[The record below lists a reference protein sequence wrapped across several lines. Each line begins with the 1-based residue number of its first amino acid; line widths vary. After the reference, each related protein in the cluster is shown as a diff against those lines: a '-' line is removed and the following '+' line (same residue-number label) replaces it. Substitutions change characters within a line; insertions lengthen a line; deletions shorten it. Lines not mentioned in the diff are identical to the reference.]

1 MRSAVRQ
8 VVPLILAFLALT
20 APALAADPKPTL
32 FIVGDSTAKNG
43 TRDQM
48 GWGDPIARH
57 FDPERI
63 NVVNRAI
70 GGRSSRTFITE
81 GRWDKILA
89 DAKPGDFVLIQL
101 GHNDGGPL
109 DDPARARGTLRG
121 TGDESRE
128 IDNPIT
134 KQKETVHTYGWYL
147 RKYVADARAKGLITI
162 LLSPVPRLPQ
172 DPAKAAAAEPTSYV
186 AWSAEVAR
194 AERVPFIDLHKLVL
208 ARYATLTPEQI
219 KEKYFTAADNTHTS
233 ADGAALNAE
242 CVVEGLRTLKD
253 VPLAGYLLD
262 KPLTSS
268 NRRLEFDPNATSSH
282 PVSVA
287 LPEGNYNVT
296 VTLGHPDRESVTS
309 IFSESRRLMLA
320 NVRVPAGKSVQ
331 RTFTVNIRTHRI
343 PGGGEVKLK
352 ERERDYLHWD
362 GKLTLQFAGPAP
374 AVRGVEIAPAE
385 NTVTVYLVGD
395 STVTDQPREPYN
407 SWGQMLP
414 RFFKAGVAVAN
425 HAESGESL
433 RSSLGARRIDKVMSS
448 IKPGDYLFIQFGHND
463 QKDKS
468 PGAGAFT
475 TYADSLT
482 RLVTEA
488 RKREALPVLI
498 TPVSRRSFG
507 DEGKIVSNLGDFP
520 DAVRKVA
527 AGQKVPLIDLNA
539 MSRAFYEAMG
549 PEKSRRAFA
558 PNDNTHHNNYG
569 SYHLARCVVEGIRQ
583 QNLDL
588 VRLLVEDLP
597 PFDPSKLDPSNPFDP
612 NAVPPRPGE
621 LPDGD

>member
-1 MRSAVRQ
+1 MTF
-8 VVPLILAFLALT
+8 AFKKTAALVLALLLI
-20 APALAADPKPTL
+20 APSARAAADKPTL
-32 FIVGDSTAKNG
+32 FIVGDSTVKNG
-43 TRDQM
+43 TRGQV

-57 FDPERI
+57 FDIERI
-63 NVVNRAI
+63 TVVNRAV

-89 DAKPGDFVLIQL
+89 DARPGDFVLIQL

-121 TGDESRE
+121 TGEESRE

-147 RKYVADARAKGLITI
+147 RKYVADARAKGMTPI

-172 DPAKAAAAEPTSYV
+172 KPAEAAAAAPTSYV

-194 AERVPFIDLHKLVL
+194 AERVPFIDLHKRVL
-208 ARYATLTPEQI
+208 TRYAKMTPERI
-219 KEKYFTAADNTHTS
+219 KEKYFTPADNTHTS
-233 ADGAALNAE
+233 DDGAALNAE

-253 VPLAGYLLD
+253 VPLAKYLLD
-262 KPLTSS
+262 KPRASTSH
-268 NRRLEFDPNATSSH
+268 RLDFDPNAAPSQ

-296 VTLGHPDRESVTS
+296 LTLGHPDRESVTS
-309 IFSESRRLMLA
+309 ILAESRRLMLA
-320 NVRVPAGKSVQ
+320 NVRVPAGKTVQ
-331 RTFTVNIRTHRI
+331 RTFTVNTRTHRI
-343 PGGGEVKLK
+343 PGGGGVKLK

-362 GKLTLQFAGPAP
+362 DKLTLQFAGRSP
-374 AVRGVEIAPAE
+374 AVRAVEIVPAD
-385 NTVTVYLVGD
+385 NALTVFLVGD

-433 RSSLGARRIDKVMSS
+433 RSSFGAHRIDKVMSS
-448 IKPGDYLFIQFGHND
+448 IQPGDYLFIQFGHND

-482 RLVTEA
+482 RLVSEA

-507 DEGKIVSNLGDFP
+507 DAGKIVSNLGDFP

-527 AGQKVPLIDLNA
+527 AEQKVPLIDLNA

-549 PEKSRRAFA
+549 PDKSKRAFA

-569 SYHLARCVVEGIRQ
+569 SYHLARCVVEGIQQ

-588 VRLLVEDLP
+588 VRLVDENLP

-612 NAVPPRPGE
+612 NTVPRSGE
-621 LPDGD
+621 KPDGD